1 MDDGQQMKLRQ
12 DESVMENK
20 IEPAHTELMNENVQV
35 EPLVHAGER
44 VDDLQ
49 CKGYRI
55 IQDPKRF
62 CFGVDAVFLSEFV
75 KEKVKCGNRILDLGT
90 GTGII
95 PILLAA
101 KTEAAHITGLE
112 IQTESA
118 EMAERSV
125 RLNGLSDRIAIKQ
138 GDIKEAAGLFPA
150 ASFDVI
156 TSNPPY
162 MTNQHGLQNAYEPKN
177 IARHEILCNL
187 EDVVK
192 AAAYLVK
199 PGGSFCM
206 IHKPFRLAEIFSVL
220 MKYKMEPKRMRMIQ
234 SYVDKE
240 PGMVMVEAVRGGRSR
255 IKVEPPLI
263 VYREKGVY
271 TDEVRKLYGE

>member
-1 MDDGQQMKLRQ
+1 MKLRQ
-12 DESVMENK
+12 DESAMENK
-20 IEPAHTELMNENVQV
+20 IEPAHTELMKEDVQV
-35 EPLVHAGER
+35 ETLVHAGER
-44 VDDLQ
+44 LDDLQ

-199 PGGSFCM
+199 PGGSFFM

-220 MKYKMEPKRMRMIQ
+220 MRYKMEPKRMRMIQ
-234 SYVDKE
+234 SYVNKE

-271 TDEVRKLYGE
+271 TDEVRGIYKK

>member
-1 MDDGQQMKLRQ
+1 
-12 DESVMENK
+12 ME
-20 IEPAHTELMNENVQV
+20 ENR
-35 EPLVHAGER
+35 EALVHPGER
-44 VDDLQ
+44 LDDLQ
-49 CKGYRI
+49 CKGYYI

-62 CFGVDAVFLSEFV
+62 CFGVDAVFLSNFV
-75 KEKVKCGNRILDLGT
+75 KAKPGSRILDLGT

-101 KTEAAHITGLE
+101 KTQAEHITGLE
-112 IQTESA
+112 IQEESA
-118 EMAERSV
+118 EMAQRSV
-125 RLNGLSDRIAIKQ
+125 AFNHLEERIKIIQ

-162 MTNQHGLQNAYEPKN
+162 MMNQHGLENVYEPKN

-199 PGGSFCM
+199 PGGSFFL

-220 MKYKMEPKRMRMIQ
+220 MQYKMEPKRMRLIHP
-234 SYVDKE
+234 YVEKE
-240 PGMVMVEAVRGGRSR
+240 PNMVMIEAVRGGKSR
-255 IKVEPPLI
+255 ITIEPPLV
-263 VYREKGVY
+263 VYEKAGVY
-271 TDEVRKLYGE
+271 TEEVLRIYKV

>member
-1 MDDGQQMKLRQ
+1 
-12 DESVMENK
+12 ME
-20 IEPAHTELMNENVQV
+20 A
-35 EPLVHAGER
+35 LVHEGER
-44 VDDLQ
+44 LDDLQ
-49 CKGYRI
+49 CKGYQI

-62 CFGVDAVFLSEFV
+62 CFGIDAVLLSNFA
-75 KEKVKCGNRILDLGT
+75 KVKAGSRVLDLGT

-101 KTEAAHITGLE
+101 KTEAQHITGLE
-112 IQTESA
+112 IQEASA
-118 EMAERSV
+118 EMADRSV
-125 RLNGLSDRIAIKQ
+125 RLNHLEERIKIIQ

-162 MTNQHGLQNAYEPKN
+162 MINQHGLENEYEPKN

-192 AAAYLVK
+192 VAAYLVK
-199 PGGSFCM
+199 PGGSFFL

-220 MKYKMEPKRMRMIQ
+220 MQYKMEPKRMRLVHP
-234 SYVDKE
+234 YVDKE
-240 PGMVMVEAVRGGRSR
+240 PNMVMIEAVRGGKSR
-255 IKVEPPLI
+255 ITIEPPLV
-263 VYREKGVY
+263 VYERA
-271 TDEVRKLYGE
+271 

>member
-1 MDDGQQMKLRQ
+1 
-12 DESVMENK
+12 ME
-20 IEPAHTELMNENVQV
+20 ENR
-35 EPLVHAGER
+35 EALVHPGER
-44 VDDLQ
+44 LDDLQ
-49 CKGYRI
+49 CKGYYI

-62 CFGVDAVFLSEFV
+62 CFGVDAVFLSNFV
-75 KEKVKCGNRILDLGT
+75 KAKSGSRILDLGT

-101 KTEAAHITGLE
+101 KTQAEHITGLE
-112 IQTESA
+112 IQEESA
-118 EMAERSV
+118 EMAQRSV
-125 RLNGLSDRIAIKQ
+125 VFNHLEERIKIIQ

-162 MTNQHGLQNAYEPKN
+162 MMNQHGLENVYEPKN

-199 PGGSFCM
+199 PGGSFFL

-220 MKYKMEPKRMRMIQ
+220 MQYKMEPKRMRLIHP
-234 SYVDKE
+234 YVEKE
-240 PGMVMVEAVRGGRSR
+240 PNMVMIEAVRGGKSR
-255 IKVEPPLI
+255 ITIEPPLV
-263 VYREKGVY
+263 VYEKAGVY
-271 TDEVRKLYGE
+271 TEEVLRIYKV